1 MSDTTDR
8 ARDWKAFE
16 DAWNGYPSQDNEG
29 YLPDRAGFKC
39 GFFAGL
45 SAERARWESE
55 RRLLLDVK
63 GYVGFTDKYCELY
76 DALRAHDEWL
86 ATQSSEDHDKG
97 KGD

>member
-8 ARDWKAFE
+8 AWDWKAFE

-55 RRLLLDVK
+55 RRLLMAIKDEALSTVCDRDMEGGRLDL
-63 GYVGFTDKYCELY
+63 FL
-76 DALRAHDEWL
+76 LAHDEWL
-86 ATQSSEDHDKG
+86 KG
-97 KGD
+97 RSG